1 MPARVDR
8 DSPPG
13 GRLVPAYHRHNT
25 RRVGAMLDNRNVE
38 AVDRELELLTA
49 ATASIRRLG
58 GAPSVRLVD
67 ELLDE
72 RLALSTPSQ
81 PR

>member
-1 MPARVDR
+1 
-8 DSPPG
+8 
-13 GRLVPAYHRHNT
+13 
-25 RRVGAMLDNRNVE
+25 MLDNRNVE